1 MADTTGQQAGGQG
14 GPGSGSAGKARP
26 GQRRVAQWMRD
37 YIRLPGIPDEYVGQ
51 DGAPRAVWTR
61 FFDAFATLAP
71 ADIERRFAA
80 ADRHLREAGVTYR
93 TPNEAAERLWPLSHL
108 PLLIDEADWQQLSAG
123 IAQRAQLLELMLR
136 DIYGEGRLVAE
147 GALPAAAIVGSNEY
161 LRPVCGITPPG
172 GRYLSVYAADV
183 GRGPDGRWWVLGDRT
198 QAPSGA
204 GYALENRLVLSRAFT
219 SLYKSMNVERV
230 APFFE
235 AFREALRASADRDE
249 PRIGVL
255 TPGSFSETYF
265 EHATLARYLGFL
277 LVEGDDLAV
286 SGDRI
291 YIRTVAG
298 LKRLDVLLRRVDSNS
313 LDPLEL
319 DASSHL
325 GVAGLIDVLRK
336 NGVVVANMPGSGVLE
351 SRALLGFLPA
361 LSRRLLGEELK
372 MPHIATWWC
381 GEAAARDEVLSKLDE
396 VAIEGAYG
404 GRVPGF
410 ERHGPVLASE
420 LSSSERERLIG
431 AIKERGIDFVGQ
443 ELARLSTMPVWD
455 QGLITPRPF
464 VLRVFAAATDHGWT
478 IMPGGFC
485 RIAEQADAR
494 AVSMGNGARAADVWV
509 VSDKQ
514 VSMRTLLPGADNVR
528 IRRIAG
534 VLPSRAADN
543 LFWLGRYLERAEATL
558 RLVRALGTQ
567 QRDPGKWGSTG
578 LQQAADRIQRMLVA
592 WGAISQASRTQVA
605 KVAAEALQSE
615 DRFGSGLSLVRAA
628 QRTATSLRERLSP
641 DAWQVILE
649 MSERLANEVEDD
661 DGIVSASE
669 LTLQELASFA
679 GLAQENMNR
688 AAGWRFLEM
697 GRRAERAIN
706 TTRFGRQ
713 FASDEA
719 SPEDLDLLLTLV
731 DCQITYRSRYL
742 VGPLLAPVRDLV
754 MLDPYNPR
762 SVAFQVQALNE
773 HIASLPAIRESGMI
787 ERPQR
792 LAVAVQSTLTT
803 AEAETLDTQTLFSL
817 EQELLILADAIGS
830 HYFPHG
836 PNASRPEKLTG
847 LA

>member
-1 MADTTGQQAGGQG
+1 MADTTGQGASEQAGQ
-14 GPGSGSAGKARP
+14 GSGTANRARP
-26 GQRRVAQWMRD
+26 GQRRVAQWARD
-37 YIRLPGIPDEYVGQ
+37 YVRLPGIPDEYIAQ
-51 DGAPRAVWTR
+51 DGTPRPVWSR
-61 FFDAFATLAP
+61 FFDAFAALAP
-71 ADIERRFAA
+71 ADIERRFGA
-80 ADRHLREAGVTYR
+80 ADRHLREAGVSYR
-93 TPNEAAERLWPLSHL
+93 APGDDVEQLWPLSHL

-123 IAQRAQLLELMLR
+123 IAQRAQLLELVLR
-136 DIYGEGRLVAE
+136 DLYGEGRLVAE
-147 GALPAAAIVGSNEY
+147 GAIPAAAIAGSAEY
-161 LRPVCGITPPG
+161 LRPVCGIKQRG
-172 GRYLSVYAADV
+172 GRYLSLYAADV

-198 QAPSGA
+198 QSPSGA

-235 AFREALRASADRDE
+235 AFRDSLRASSDRDE
-249 PRIGVL
+249 PRIGLL

-291 YIRTVAG
+291 HIRTVAG

-325 GVAGLIDVLRK
+325 GVPGLIDVLRK

-351 SRALLGFLPA
+351 SRALLGFLAP
-361 LSRRLLGEELK
+361 LSRRFLGEDLK
-372 MPHIATWWC
+372 IPHIATWWC
-381 GEAAARDEVLSKLDE
+381 GQKAAREEILSRLDE

-404 GRVPGF
+404 RGVPGF
-410 ERHGPVLASE
+410 ESNGPVLPGQLPSG
-420 LSSSERERLIG
+420 ERARLIA
-431 AIKERGIDFVGQ
+431 AIKDRGVDFVGQ
-443 ELARLSTMPVWD
+443 ELVRLSTMPVWD
-455 QGLITPRPF
+455 QGRIAPRPF
-464 VLRVFAAATDHGWT
+464 VLRVFAAATPDGWT

-485 RIAEQADAR
+485 RIAEQLDAR

-509 VSDKQ
+509 VSDKA
-514 VSMRTLLPGADNVR
+514 VAAKTLLPASDTVR

-543 LFWLGRYLERAEATL
+543 MFWLGRYLERAEATL

-567 QRDPGKWGSTG
+567 QRDPGKGSSG
-578 LQQAADRIQRMLVA
+578 PQQAAERVQRLLVA
-592 WGAISQASRTQVA
+592 WGAVSQASRTQPA
-605 KVAAEALQSE
+605 KVAGEALQSE
-615 DRFGSGLSLVRAA
+615 ERFGSGLSLVRAA
-628 QRTATSLRERLSP
+628 QRTATTLRERLSP
-641 DAWQVILE
+641 DAWQVITE
-649 MSERLANEVEDD
+649 MTERLAQEVEDD
-661 DGIVSASE
+661 DGVVSAAE

-706 TTRFGRQ
+706 TVRFARQ
-713 FASDEA
+713 FAHDEA
-719 SPEDLDLLLTLV
+719 TPEDLDILLTLV
-731 DCQITYRSRYL
+731 DCQITYRARYL
-742 VGPLLAPVRDLV
+742 VGPMLAPVRDLV
-754 MLDPYNPR
+754 VLDPYNPR
-762 SVAFQVQALNE
+762 SVAFQVHALNE
-773 HIASLPAIRESGMI
+773 HIASLPALQETGII

-792 LAVAVQSTLTT
+792 LAVAVEAALTT
-803 AEAETLDTQTLFSL
+803 AEAAALDTKALFAM
-817 EQELLILADAIGS
+817 EQELLTLADAIGL

-836 PNASRPEKLTG
+836 PNATRPEKLTG

>member
-1 MADTTGQQAGGQG
+1 MGEGAAEEDGKAGR
-14 GPGSGSAGKARP
+14 ARP
-26 GQRRVAQWMRD
+26 GQRRLAQWVRD
-37 YIRLPGIPDEYVGQ
+37 YIRLPGIPDEFLGP
-51 DGAPRAVWTR
+51 DGAPRGVWNR
-61 FFDAFATLAP
+61 FFDAFGALAP
-71 ADIERRFAA
+71 DEIERRFGM
-80 ADRHLREAGVTYR
+80 ADRHLHEAGVTYR
-93 TPNEAAERLWPLSHL
+93 APGDTAERTWPLSHL

-123 IAQRAQLLELMLR
+123 IKQRAELLELVLR

-147 GALPAAAIVGSNEY
+147 GSLPAAAIAGSAEY
-161 LRPVCGITPPG
+161 LRPVCGVPPPG
-172 GRYLSVYAADV
+172 GRYLSIYAADV

-204 GYALENRLVLSRAFT
+204 GYALENRLVLSRAF
-219 SLYKSMNVERV
+219 SDLYKSMNVERV

-235 AFREALRASADRDE
+235 AFRDSLRASADRDE

-286 SGDRI
+286 SDNRVH
-291 YIRTVAG
+291 IRTVAG

-319 DASSHL
+319 DASSRL
-325 GVAGLIDVLRK
+325 GVPGLTDVLRK
-336 NGVVVANMPGSGVLE
+336 AGVVVANMPGSGVLE
-351 SRALLGFLPA
+351 ARALLGFLPA
-361 LSRRLLGEELK
+361 LSRRLLGEDLK

-381 GEAAARDEVLSKLDE
+381 GQRSARDEILSRLDE
-396 VAIEGAYG
+396 VAIEGAYS
-404 GRVPGF
+404 RFVPGF
-410 ERHGPVLASE
+410 PSNGPVLASE
-420 LSSSERERLIG
+420 LAPSERQRLVD
-431 AIKERGIDFVGQ
+431 AISGRGMDYVGQ
-443 ELARLSTMPVWD
+443 EVVRLSTTPVWEHG
-455 QGLITPRPF
+455 QIAPRPF
-464 VLRVFAAATDHGWT
+464 VLRVFAAATKDGWT

-494 AVSMGNGARAADVWV
+494 AVSMGDGARSADVWV
-509 VSDKQ
+509 VAEKQ
-514 VSMRTLLPGADNVR
+514 VSAATLLPATDKVR

-558 RLVRALGTQ
+558 RLVRVLSSPM
-567 QRDPGKWGSTG
+567 RDGNKGAST
-578 LQQAADRIQRMLVA
+578 AMPSTERIQRLLVA
-592 WGAISQASRTQVA
+592 WGAISQASRTA
-605 KVAAEALQSE
+605 PGRIAREALQGP
-615 DRFGSGLSLVRAA
+615 DCFGSALSLVRAA

-641 DAWQVILE
+641 DAWQVITE
-649 MSERLANEVEDD
+649 MAERLGYEVEDD
-661 DGIVSASE
+661 DGVISAAE

-688 AAGWRFLEM
+688 AAGWRFLDI

-706 TTRFGRQ
+706 TTRFARQ
-713 FASDEA
+713 FAFDEA
-719 SPEDLDLLLTLV
+719 GDEDLDVLLTLV

-742 VGPLLAPVRDLV
+742 LAPLLAPVRDLAV
-754 MLDPYNPR
+754 LDTYNPR
-762 SVAFQVQALNE
+762 SVAFQVAMLNE
-773 HIASLPAIRESGMI
+773 HIAALPSLKEYGLI

-792 LAVAVQSTLTT
+792 LAVAVQAMLAT
-803 AEAETLDTQTLFSL
+803 AEAEKLEVKALFSL
-817 EQELLILADAIGS
+817 EQDLLNLADAIGQ